1 MDDNRKMAPAQ
12 FIAQYNALG
21 IRFEI
26 QAGIVVSV
34 GASPAFAEWV
44 MAHSAWLKPWLGVQG
59 VVQVQDAQPSVK
71 AQSTHA
77 DRLVWSGIENARRA
91 EARRAVIVRGRR

>member
-1 MDDNRKMAPAQ
+1 MKLTPAR
-12 FIAQYNALG
+12 FIAAYNALG
-21 IRFEI
+21 IRFTL
-26 QAGIVVSV
+26 QAGVVVSV
-34 GASPAFAEWV
+34 GGPPAFAEWV
-44 MAHSAWLKPWLGVQG
+44 MAHSDWLKPWLGVQS

-91 EARRAVIVRGRR
+91 EARRAAIVRGRR